1 MKELIKQINTIIFKS
16 SFRLNEW
23 IGYDIYDDDNC
34 RGESHKIINAYI
46 FKGDIIID
54 IDTGHSFSL
63 EDLTENEL
71 RDLLNII
78 LTFALQLKQ

>member
-1 MKELIKQINTIIFKS
+1 MIYMMMIIVVGS
-16 SFRLNEW
+16 R
-23 IGYDIYDDDNC
+23 I
-34 RGESHKIINAYI
+34 KIINAYI

-71 RDLLNII
+71 RDLLNMIDY
-78 LTFALQLKQ
+78 